1 MKNPLGPLLKVIVTK
16 TGSSDTFLAPLRA
29 QRASLK
35 SYCVS
40 IKRKSAFPSVK
51 PLACVAGPPKLDGYE
66 SIAEGTVSGYAE
78 IADIVRDERTRT
90 TTILAKNSGSDQ
102 YPWGIHHYT
111 ESVTYIANDDKP
123 ANSSVLSTYTI
134 SVEQKD
140 RILKWTGILDFS
152 SDEKT
157 FFYKYKRILEKN
169 GKVIKEKEWIED
181 IPRLW

>member
-1 MKNPLGPLLKVIVTK
+1 MTTSI
-16 TGSSDTFLAPLRA
+16 SSNDK
-29 QRASLK
+29 LK
-35 SYCVS
+35 SFLKLPV
-40 IKRKSAFPSVK
+40 PVK
-51 PLACVAGPPKLDGYE
+51 PTPLAKPFPKPVADPPKLDGYG
-66 SIAEGTVSGYAE
+66 SIAGGTVSGYAE

-102 YPWGIHHYT
+102 YPWGIHRYT
-111 ESVTYIANDDKP
+111 ELVTYIANDDKP
-123 ANSSVLSTYTI
+123 AISSVQSTYTI
-134 SVEQKD
+134 SIEQKG

-169 GKVIKEKEWIED
+169 GKVIKEKEWVED